1 MMISTTDAVRYQLNA
16 GYYAV
21 YGFEY
26 KPGFA
31 QDDAVPTFPPLLRC

>member
-1 MMISTTDAVRYQLNA
+1 MMTSTADADCYELNA
-16 GYYAV
+16 GCYAV

-31 QDDAVPTFPPLLRC
+31 QDDAVPTFSPLPRC